1 MTNDLDMNSYRI
13 LNLPDAVLPQEPA
26 TKAQLDA
33 ITGGDYAPLVHTHV
47 VADITDYTSA
57 TNSLINAAVAAI
69 NASGVPD
76 GDKGDIT
83 VTGSGLT
90 WTLDTGVV
98 STSKMGGDVTTAGKA
113 LLDDANAAAQ
123 RTTLG
128 LGTAA
133 TSATGDF
140 AAASHSHAATDIT
153 SGLLNDARLNTTI
166 PRYADST
173 ANFSGDLQVGGVSVG
188 YKNLPQNA
196 QTGNYTLVLTDS
208 GKHIFH
214 ASGDGA
220 GDTYTIPANASV
232 AFPLG
237 TVVTFANRDSNSVS
251 IAITTDTMYLGGT
264 TTTGTRTLAQ
274 NGVATAIKVSSTVW
288 IISGPGLT

>member
-1 MTNDLDMNSYRI
+1 MAKLTLTNVSNLNGNPTAAETAINANNAAIEAAMDLTLFRDGTSPNTMTNDLDMNSYRI

-123 RTTLG
+123 LATL
-128 LGTAA
+128 
-133 TSATGDF
+133 
-140 AAASHSHAATDIT
+140 
-153 SGLLNDARLNTTI
+153 LLPVTLMLLLI
-166 PRYADST
+166 
-173 ANFSGDLQVGGVSVG
+173 LLLVS
-188 YKNLPQNA
+188 
-196 QTGNYTLVLTDS
+196 
-208 GKHIFH
+208 
-214 ASGDGA
+214 
-220 GDTYTIPANASV
+220 
-232 AFPLG
+232 
-237 TVVTFANRDSNSVS
+237 
-251 IAITTDTMYLGGT
+251 
-264 TTTGTRTLAQ
+264 
-274 NGVATAIKVSSTVW
+274 
-288 IISGPGLT
+288 

>member
-1 MTNDLDMNSYRI
+1 
-13 LNLPDAVLPQEPA
+13 
-26 TKAQLDA
+26 
-33 ITGGDYAPLVHTHV
+33 
-47 VADITDYTSA
+47 
-57 TNSLINAAVAAI
+57 
-69 NASGVPD
+69 
-76 GDKGDIT
+76 
-83 VTGSGLT
+83 
-90 WTLDTGVV
+90 
-98 STSKMGGDVTTAGKA
+98 
-113 LLDDANAAAQ
+113 
-123 RTTLG
+123 
-128 LGTAA
+128 
-133 TSATGDF
+133 
-140 AAASHSHAATDIT
+140 
-153 SGLLNDARLNTTI
+153 LNDARLNTTI